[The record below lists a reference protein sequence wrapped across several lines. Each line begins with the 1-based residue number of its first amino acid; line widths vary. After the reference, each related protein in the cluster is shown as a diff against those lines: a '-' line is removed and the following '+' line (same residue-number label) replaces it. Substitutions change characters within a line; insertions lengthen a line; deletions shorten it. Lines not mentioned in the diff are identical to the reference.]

1 MSQNQYYIDKPVGDS
16 IMNRVALELKLAR
29 YGIDIRTPEEIEQ
42 DRKDHERAVKAWND
56 NNGYVE

>member
-1 MSQNQYYIDKPVGDS
+1 MGHQYCSKKPGGDS
-16 IMNRVALELKLAR
+16 IMDQVAIELKLAR

-42 DRKDHERAVKAWND
+42 DRRDRERAIKAWND

>member
-1 MSQNQYYIDKPVGDS
+1 MSKNQYYIDKPVGDS
-16 IMNRVALELKLAR
+16 IMDRVALELKLAR

-42 DRKDHERAVKAWND
+42 DRKDRERAVKAWND

>member
-1 MSQNQYYIDKPVGDS
+1 MGHIYTNDKPVSDTATAR
-16 IMNRVALELKLAR
+16 IALELKLAR

-42 DRKDHERAVKAWND
+42 DRKDRERSIKAWND